1 MLFLWSLS
9 LALGLVPLLS
19 PRRSAPRAR
28 AVASEAT
35 LPESGGPT
43 VHGTEDI
50 MRPKQHGST
59 AAPVQATLRW
69 DVDREVADNICSFN
83 REGAEPS
90 LSFTNYQAFTK
101 QLGWQRGVDM
111 AAVEPTV
118 YYDSVSGAPLF
129 VAPRGRTVDDLL
141 GESLRHG
148 WPSFRREE
156 VVWEHVRVLDG
167 SEVVSAT
174 GTHLGHLMPD
184 EKGARFCINL
194 CSIAGQPAAAAE
206 EEGGASGSLKAA
218 WPLLHELAAAG
229 PWQGRMH
236 YASGAEGMT
245 PAPFVLEGTF
255 HVTIDG
261 GRCRVTSSVVLPGG
275 VERVVSMA
283 GELADA
289 VGSTARLEKEGGG
302 GPISLLLC
310 EHTDAGQLVMR
321 ELNATTGESVLTS
334 SMVLIGGGGGG
345 GGAPELLQTS
355 HELTGPGREVGGVQ
369 MWRMSPSRGTGDA
382 TSVVEHDEEAF
393 MYSGS
398 QL

>member
-1 MLFLWSLS
+1 
-9 LALGLVPLLS
+9 
-19 PRRSAPRAR
+19 
-28 AVASEAT
+28 
-35 LPESGGPT
+35 
-43 VHGTEDI
+43 

-129 VAPRGRTVDDLL
+129 VAPRGRTVDDFL

-148 WPSFRREE
+148 WPSFRQEE

-206 EEGGASGSLKAA
+206 EGGASGSLKAA
-218 WPLLHELAAAG
+218 WPLLHELAAVG

-255 HVTIDG
+255 HVAIDG

-283 GELADA
+283 GESWYREQRERASA
-289 VGSTARLEKEGGG
+289 IISKYFRVRR
-302 GPISLLLC
+302 PILRKVAHFWNTPILWMPCSSLP
-310 EHTDAGQLVMR
+310 
-321 ELNATTGESVLTS
+321 TS
-334 SMVLIGGGGGG
+334 KRTQRIVSFVFF
-345 GGAPELLQTS
+345 
-355 HELTGPGREVGGVQ
+355 
-369 MWRMSPSRGTGDA
+369 SRRA
-382 TSVVEHDEEAF
+382 SRQRAQHVPQVRAA
-393 MYSGS
+393 
-398 QL
+398 